1 MHDFNLK
8 RLVYCVWAG
17 LRAHAGSASMARV
30 LGTIPPEPG
39 HCVPGTHH
47 RGMNTLD
54 DPGQVQEAQWGKKK
68 TRRKLK
74 CVITPEE
81 MKF

>member
-1 MHDFNLK
+1 
-8 RLVYCVWAG
+8 
-17 LRAHAGSASMARV
+17 
-30 LGTIPPEPG
+30 
-39 HCVPGTHH
+39 
-47 RGMNTLD
+47 MNTLD
-54 DPGQVQEAQWGKKK
+54 DPGQAQEAQWGKKK